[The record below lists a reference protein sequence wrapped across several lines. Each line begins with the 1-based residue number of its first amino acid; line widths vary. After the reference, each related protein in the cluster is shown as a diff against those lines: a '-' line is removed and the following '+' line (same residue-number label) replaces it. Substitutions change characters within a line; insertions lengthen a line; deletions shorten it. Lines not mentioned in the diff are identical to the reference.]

1 MGAALCER
9 RGQGTHFFLVG
20 AVVCFDSVL
29 LGKEAERGG
38 ESAGGKGREGERS
51 EG

>member
-1 MGAALCER
+1 MGAALCEW
-9 RGQGTHFFLVG
+9 RGQGTHFLVG

-38 ESAGGKGREGERS
+38 ESAGGEGREGERS